1 MQHLILLGH
10 HHGKGGPG
18 SYDKE
23 FSGIAVAIITL
34 LFLLILLAFIYWLLM
49 LIHAIRHNSPD
60 RVIWVVVLVA
70 SLIVGLAPIGA
81 IVYRFAE
88 KNRADRAGL
97 ANPVVEPNTAKTKTR
112 QRKKK

>member
-1 MQHLILLGH
+1 
-10 HHGKGGPG
+10 
-18 SYDKE
+18 
-23 FSGIAVAIITL
+23 
-34 LFLLILLAFIYWLLM
+34 
-49 LIHAIRHNSPD
+49 
-60 RVIWVVVLVA
+60 VVLVA